1 MSLRRWSMM
10 SLLVDDEIVVKIS
23 SLAEASFASFCLGY
37 NLILKKDV
45 IIEYSLTV
53 GYD

>member
-1 MSLRRWSMM
+1 M
-10 SLLVDDEIVVKIS
+10 SLLVDDEILVKMS
-23 SLAEASFASFCLGY
+23 LLAEASFASFCLDY

-45 IIEYSLTV
+45 IIKYSLTV